1 MLTLKEWG
9 LFIIVSAVAGFM
21 NGALGLGAG
30 VGISSLL
37 VPFGLVKDYKTAI
50 GTTILAIL
58 PPLALPALRFYWKNN
73 QVDVKAAVIL
83 MVLVTIFS
91 YFGGLFTS
99 LEKPRVIAGIS
110 SAIFACFSLFW
121 AFCAYTGKFLQKT
134 TSSTK
139 NV

>member
-1 MLTLKEWG
+1 MLKEWG
-9 LFIIVSAVAGFM
+9 LFTIVAALAGFM

-30 VGISSLL
+30 VALSALL

-58 PPLALPALRFYWKNN
+58 PPLALPALRFYWKNK
-73 QVDVKAAVIL
+73 QVNVRVALIL

-99 LEKPRVIAGIS
+99 LESPRVIAAIS
-110 SAIFACFSLFW
+110 SAIFAGFSVFW
-121 AFCAYTGKFLQKT
+121 AYCAYTGKFLQK
-134 TSSTK
+134 
-139 NV
+139 N

>member
-1 MLTLKEWG
+1 MTTLKEWG
-9 LFIIVSAVAGFM
+9 LFTIVAALAGFM

-30 VGISSLL
+30 VALSALL

-58 PPLALPALRFYWKNN
+58 LPLALPALRFYWKKK
-73 QVDVKAAVIL
+73 QVNVRAALIL

-99 LEKPRVIAGIS
+99 LESPRVIASIS
-110 SAIFACFSLFW
+110 SAIFAGFSVFW
-121 AFCAYTGKFLQKT
+121 AYCAYTGKFLK
-134 TSSTK
+134 K
-139 NV
+139 N

>member
-1 MLTLKEWG
+1 MTTLKEWG
-9 LFIIVSAVAGFM
+9 LFTIVAALAGFM

-30 VGISSLL
+30 VALSALL

-58 PPLALPALRFYWKNN
+58 PPLALPALRFYWKNK
-73 QVDVKAAVIL
+73 QVNVRAALIL

-99 LEKPRVIAGIS
+99 LESPRVIAAIS
-110 SAIFACFSLFW
+110 SAIFAGFSLFW
-121 AFCAYTGKFLQKT
+121 AYCAYTGKFLK
-134 TSSTK
+134 K
-139 NV
+139 N

>member
-1 MLTLKEWG
+1 MTTLKEWG
-9 LFIIVSAVAGFM
+9 LFTIVAALAGFM

-30 VGISSLL
+30 VALSALL

-58 PPLALPALRFYWKNN
+58 PPLALPALRFYWKNK
-73 QVDVKAAVIL
+73 QVNVRVALIL

-99 LEKPRVIAGIS
+99 LESPRVIAAIS
-110 SAIFACFSLFW
+110 SAIFAGFSVFW
-121 AFCAYTGKFLQKT
+121 AYCAYTGKFLK
-134 TSSTK
+134 K
-139 NV
+139 N

>member
-1 MLTLKEWG
+1 MTTLKEWG
-9 LFIIVSAVAGFM
+9 LFTVVAALAGFM

-30 VGISSLL
+30 VALSALL

-58 PPLALPALRFYWKNN
+58 PPLALPALRFYWKNK
-73 QVDVKAAVIL
+73 QVNVRAALIL

-99 LEKPRVIAGIS
+99 LESPRVIAAIS
-110 SAIFACFSLFW
+110 SAIFAGFSLFW
-121 AFCAYTGKFLQKT
+121 AYCAYTGKFLK
-134 TSSTK
+134 K
-139 NV
+139 N

>member
-1 MLTLKEWG
+1 
-9 LFIIVSAVAGFM
+9 LFTIVAALAGFM

-30 VGISSLL
+30 VALSALL

-58 PPLALPALRFYWKNN
+58 PPLALPALRFYWKKK
-73 QVDVKAAVIL
+73 QVNVRVALIL

-99 LEKPRVIAGIS
+99 LESPRVIAAIS
-110 SAIFACFSLFW
+110 SAIFAGFSVFW
-121 AFCAYTGKFLQKT
+121 AYCAYTGKFLK
-134 TSSTK
+134 K
-139 NV
+139 N